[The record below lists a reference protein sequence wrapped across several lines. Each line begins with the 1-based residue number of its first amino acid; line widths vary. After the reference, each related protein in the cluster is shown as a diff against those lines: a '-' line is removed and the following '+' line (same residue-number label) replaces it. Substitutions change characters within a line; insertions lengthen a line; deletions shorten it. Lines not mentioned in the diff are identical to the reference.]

1 MKKLV
6 FVFFSLFIV
15 SMAMADVLELKARF
29 EFESILVDVVQAQ
42 VVSGSESLCVL
53 KFENG
58 MVIFARI
65 HYGPINDTI
74 FFFIGKKYRVT
85 HEKFGYPWKVDLIE
99 ETGIEPIDKAVR
111 IRMEE
116 MQKEKEKREEKQR
129 KKELRKKKKKN
140 SLPF

>member
-1 MKKLV
+1 MKKLL
-6 FVFFSLFIV
+6 FVFFGLFFV
-15 SMAMADVLELKARF
+15 SMAMADVLELEARF

-42 VVSGSESLCVL
+42 VVSDSESLCVL

-65 HYGPINDTI
+65 HYGPIDNTI

-85 HEKFGYPWKVDLIE
+85 HEKFGYPWNVDLIE
-99 ETGIEPIDKAVR
+99 KTGIEPIDKAVR

-116 MQKEKEKREEKQR
+116 MQKKKEKREEKQR
-129 KKELRKKKKKN
+129 KKKKKK
-140 SLPF
+140 